1 MYDLSVSSEHIRGRF
16 NIEDLDDQILGL
28 GMGLIADA
36 DTADLLI

>member
-16 NIEDLDDQILGL
+16 NVEDLDQILGL